1 MGIDTKGGPSQ
12 LDFTLHGTTGIRVQ
26 VSGQWGVRIEL
37 RARSVDPFHGNTA
50 DIGFG
55 VTRGMR

>member
-1 MGIDTKGGPSQ
+1 MGIDTKGGPAQ
-12 LDFTLHGTTGIRVQ
+12 LDFTLHGTTGVPIRI
-26 VSGQWGVRIEL
+26 SGRWGAGVAFRVRSI
-37 RARSVDPFHGNTA
+37 DPFHGNAT